1 VYALTINFIKH
12 KVVPRKA
19 SLNLTDA
26 ELRLMEVL
34 WTKGAGTVT
43 DVIEGL
49 PPDVSLAYS
58 SVLTTLRV
66 LENKG
71 YLEHTKEGRAFIYRP
86 LVNREEACESALGHL
101 LSRFFNGSPE
111 LLMLNLVANSKLKK
125 KDLQKLRERIAKED

>member
-1 VYALTINFIKH
+1 
-12 KVVPRKA
+12 VPRKP

-34 WTKGAGTVT
+34 WTKGSGTVT

-49 PPDVSLAYS
+49 PPDVTLAYS

-71 YLEHTKEGRAFIYRP
+71 YLEHTKEGRAFTYRP
-86 LVNREEACESALGHL
+86 LVNREEARESALGHL

-111 LLMLNLVANSKLKK
+111 LLMLNLVNSRKLKT
-125 KDLQKLRERIAKED
+125 KDLQKLRERIAKQRECIAEED

>member
-1 VYALTINFIKH
+1 M
-12 KVVPRKA
+12 PRKP

-34 WTKGAGTVT
+34 WARGSGSVT

-49 PPDVSLAYS
+49 PPDVNLAYS

-71 YLEHTKEGRAFIYRP
+71 YLEHEKDGRAFIYRP
-86 LVNREEACESALGHL
+86 LVGREQARESALSHL
-101 LSRFFNGSPE
+101 LHRFFDGSPE
-111 LLMLNLVANSKLKK
+111 LLMLNLVDGRKIKKKQLEKLK
-125 KDLQKLRERIAKED
+125 ERIAKGASQ